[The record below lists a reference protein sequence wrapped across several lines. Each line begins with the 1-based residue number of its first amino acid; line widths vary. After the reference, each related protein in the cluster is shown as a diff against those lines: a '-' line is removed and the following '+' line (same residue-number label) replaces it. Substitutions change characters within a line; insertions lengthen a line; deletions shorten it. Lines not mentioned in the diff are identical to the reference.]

1 MLLFGDESQIK
12 FMNLLLFAISEA
24 LLLVEGLETVD
35 LDLLVSLLLFLL
47 FVTPSIL
54 FLIAFRS
61 SKSPAEAPIGDINK
75 IRGIIN
81 FPILYIT
88 FSSYCYLP
96 EA

>member
-1 MLLFGDESQIK
+1 
-12 FMNLLLFAISEA
+12 MNLLLFAIAEA

-61 SKSPAEAPIGDINK
+61 SKSPAEASIGDTNMT
-75 IRGIIN
+75 RGIIN

-88 FSSYCYLP
+88 FSSYYYLP
-96 EA
+96 EV